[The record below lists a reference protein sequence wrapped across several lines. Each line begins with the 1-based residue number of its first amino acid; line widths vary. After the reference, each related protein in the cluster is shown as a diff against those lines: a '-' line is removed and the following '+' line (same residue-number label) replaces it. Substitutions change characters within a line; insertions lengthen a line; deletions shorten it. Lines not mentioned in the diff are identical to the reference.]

1 MRMRQSRPMTSPVRF
16 RRRSAWCALSLAAI
30 IATVAAC
37 GPSGP
42 TATPS
47 PQPSQS
53 AGPSPTPVASADL
66 ESVYAEID
74 EQVQAIRGLPEK
86 APVNPVVVSPEEL
99 RDVVA
104 GSFESESPPE
114 ELAAYERLYKAMGLL
129 PEDASLGTVYTE
141 LLESQVVGMYDP
153 TQKKLFVLSKT
164 GAIGAVERST
174 YAHEYEHALQDQH
187 FDFAAHRARIG
198 EDSDQAMAFQAL
210 FEGDAY
216 TVGTLWMI
224 QELNPIELMDL
235 MGQAED
241 PEAMA
246 ALDKLPPIVI
256 TQLLFAA
263 IQGTLWV
270 TQLYAQGGW
279 GAVDEAW
286 RDPPIST
293 EQVLH
298 PEKWASR
305 EPPIAVDL
313 PDDLS
318 QRLGAGW
325 KTSLEDTFGEQQFAV
340 WFTGKVDV
348 QALLS
353 PAAPP
358 AAAAGWGGD
367 ALALLEGPDGA
378 WVVVMKTAWDTAGDA
393 AEFEAGLNP
402 LLAAA
407 GGPAAVLPGEGG
419 PVRWVLIASNDAT
432 LAAAATALGLAG

>member
-1 MRMRQSRPMTSPVRF
+1 MTSPRTRRPSRVR
-16 RRRSAWCALSLAAI
+16 RAAVLVTALLVA
-30 IATVAAC
+30 AAC
-37 GPSGP
+37 GPAGP
-42 TATPS
+42 TPAPS
-47 PQPSQS
+47 SQPSS
-53 AGPSPTPVASADL
+53 TPVASADL
-66 ESVYAEID
+66 EAIYAEID
-74 EQVQAIRGLPEK
+74 DQVQAIRGLPEK

-99 RDVVA
+99 RDVIA
-104 GSFESESPPE
+104 GTLESETPPE
-114 ELAAYERLYKAMGLL
+114 ELAAYERLYKAMGLF
-129 PEDASLGTVYTE
+129 PEDATLGDVYTE
-141 LLESQVVGMYDP
+141 LLESQVAGMYDP
-153 TQKKLFVLSKT
+153 VQKKLFVLSKT
-164 GAIGAVERST
+164 GAVGAVERST

-187 FDFAAHRARIG
+187 FDFAAQMTKIG
-198 EDSDQAMAFQAL
+198 QDSDRAMAFQAL

-216 TVGTLWMI
+216 TVGSLWMI

-246 ALDKLPPIVI
+246 ALDQLPPIVI
-256 TQLLFAA
+256 TQILFAA

-270 TQLYAQGGW
+270 TQVFSQGGW
-279 GAVDEAW
+279 EAVDEAF

-353 PAAPP
+353 PASPP

-367 ALALLEGPDGA
+367 ALALLDGPDDA
-378 WVVVMKTAWDTAGDA
+378 WVVVMKTAWDTPGDA
-393 AEFEAGLNP
+393 AEFETALNP
-402 LLAAA
+402 LLDAAS
-407 GGPAAVLPGEGG
+407 GPAATLPGEGG
-419 PVRWVLIASNDAT
+419 PVRWVLIASDDET